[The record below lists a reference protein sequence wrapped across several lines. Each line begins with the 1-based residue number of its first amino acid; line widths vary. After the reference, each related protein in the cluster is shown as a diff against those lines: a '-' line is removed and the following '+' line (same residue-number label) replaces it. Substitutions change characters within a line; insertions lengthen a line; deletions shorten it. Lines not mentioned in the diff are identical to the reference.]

1 MFSNKRGNSLKLR
14 QTPAKSNS
22 REAIMFLVVT
32 VTAVLLLLTG
42 CGVGSTEVNLNDYLV
57 FNAVGYDSYGIAEC
71 WFDDAAFN
79 HTAKH
84 AFARHDAIAHGMV
97 DSTMCMALFANLR
110 EL

>member
-14 QTPAKSNS
+14 QIPAKSNS

-42 CGVGSTEVNLNDYLV
+42 CGVGSTEVNLDDYLV

-71 WFDDAAFN
+71 WFDDAAFS
-79 HTAKH
+79 K
-84 AFARHDAIAHGMV
+84 DIEAILV
-97 DSTMCMALFANLR
+97 EKDV
-110 EL
+110 